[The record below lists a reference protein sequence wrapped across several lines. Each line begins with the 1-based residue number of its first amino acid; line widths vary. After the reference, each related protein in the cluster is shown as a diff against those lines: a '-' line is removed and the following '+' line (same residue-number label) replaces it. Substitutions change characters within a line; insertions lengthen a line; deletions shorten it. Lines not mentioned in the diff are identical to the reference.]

1 MIHTNCIIIEDFR
14 FLGSDVEPAK
24 NVAPAAF
31 IN

>member
-1 MIHTNCIIIEDFR
+1 MIHTNCMVIEDLR

-24 NVAPAAF
+24 NDAPAAF